1 MLRPLRVSQ
10 PTTVPE
16 ASAEL
21 ARLGEDAKVY
31 AGGTELILLLQLGL
45 VHYTHL
51 VDVKKIPALGELAWD
66 GKTMHIG
73 AAVTHR
79 RLERSA
85 DVAEHLPLLHQ
96 AAARVANVR
105 VRNVGTL
112 GGNLCFGDPHSDP
125 APALLVYNTR
135 VTIGHHGGARSIGLD
150 EFFVGLYETAL
161 APDELV
167 VEVEVEPMPPGVGSA
182 YLRCARV
189 ERPSLAVAVAAAQRD
204 GRLAHVRL
212 AVSCIGPV
220 PMRLQELES
229 RLEGA
234 TLTEG
239 QAILRQA
246 QRHYEEILQP
256 VDDVHGS
263 MIYKTYLTGVLL
275 GRALTQAVGANG
287 RQ

>member
-1 MLRPLRVSQ
+1 V
-10 PTTVPE
+10 TE

-21 ARLGEDAKVY
+21 AHLGEDAKVY
-31 AGGTELILLLQLGL
+31 AGGTELILLLRLGL

-51 VDVKKIPALGELAWD
+51 VDVKKIPTLGELAWD

-96 AAARVANVR
+96 AASLVANVR

-135 VTIGHHGGARSIGLD
+135 VTIGHYGGARSIGLN
-150 EFFVGLYETAL
+150 EFFVGLYETAI
-161 APDELV
+161 APDELL
-167 VEVEVEPMPPGVGSA
+167 VEVEVEPVPPGVGSA

-204 GRLAHVRL
+204 GRLAQVRL

-220 PMRLQELES
+220 PMRLQELEA

-234 TLTEG
+234 TLAEG

-256 VDDVHGS
+256 VDDGHGS
-263 MIYKTYLTGVLL
+263 VAYKTYLTGVLL
-275 GRALTQAVGANG
+275 GRALTQAVGANE

>member
-10 PTTVPE
+10 PTTVTE

-21 ARLGEDAKVY
+21 ARLGEEAKVY
-31 AGGTELILLLQLGL
+31 AGGTELILLLRLGL
-45 VHYTHL
+45 VHSAHL

-66 GKTMHIG
+66 GTMMHIG

-85 DVAEHLPLLHQ
+85 DIAEHLSLLHQ
-96 AAARVANVR
+96 AASLVANVR

-135 VTIGHHGGARSIGLD
+135 VTIGHHSGTRSLGLD
-150 EFFVGLYETAL
+150 AFFVGVYETAL
-161 APDELV
+161 APDELLV
-167 VEVEVEPMPPGVGSA
+167 AVEVEPLPQGVGSA

-204 GRLAHVRL
+204 GRLAQVRL
-212 AVSCIGPV
+212 AVSCIGPGS
-220 PMRLQELES
+220 PCACMSSKR
-229 RLEGA
+229 A
-234 TLTEG
+234 
-239 QAILRQA
+239 LRA
-246 QRHYEEILQP
+246 QRSLRASSSSGRPSATIRRSCNR
-256 VDDVHGS
+256 S
-263 MIYKTYLTGVLL
+263 MICMDRRHIKRISQGCSS
-275 GRALTQAVGANG
+275 AAP
-287 RQ
+287 